1 MGHELRILTRWT
13 PSPVIARWAP
23 ENPVIHEV
31 KLPLQIAENKSVTG
45 VYNFTDR
52 GGGISYHLY
61 V

>member
-1 MGHELRILTRWT
+1 MLGHELRILTRC
-13 PSPVIARWAP
+13 AP

-52 GGGISYHLY
+52 GGGISYHL
-61 V
+61 